1 MTSLV
6 RIAPKRVALLSTLA
20 VALTLGACANPR
32 DQRMLDGALIGGTGG
47 AVIGGVASGTAG
59 GAVVGGVAGAAA
71 GAVIADATRP
81 RHYHGKTCFW
91 SDTRQRRVW
100 RYR

>member
-1 MTSLV
+1 MT
-6 RIAPKRVALLSTLA
+6 LLSSPLARRLALASTLGA
-20 VALTLGACANPR
+20 ALTLGACANPR
-32 DQRMLDGALIGGTGG
+32 DQRMLDGALIGGAGG
-47 AVIGGVASGTAG
+47 AIVGGVASGTAG

-81 RHYHGKTCFW
+81 RHHGKSCWWDATL
-91 SDTRQRRVW
+91 DRRVC

>member
-1 MTSLV
+1 MK
-6 RIAPKRVALLSTLA
+6 RIALLSTLCF
-20 VALTLGACANPR
+20 ALALGACSNPR
-32 DQRMLDGALIGGTGG
+32 DQRMVDGALIGGAGG

-81 RHYHGKTCFW
+81 HHARKSCFW
-91 SDTRQRRVW
+91 SDTLQRTVC

>member
-1 MTSLV
+1 MTIHVSSL
-6 RIAPKRVALLSTLA
+6 PKRIALLSTLG

-32 DQRMLDGALIGGTGG
+32 DQRMLDGAVIGGAGG
-47 AVIGGVASGTAG
+47 AIIGGVASGTAG

-81 RHYHGKTCFW
+81 RHHAKSCYW
-91 SDTRQRRVW
+91 SDTLDRRVC

>member
-1 MTSLV
+1 MTPMSSAL
-6 RIAPKRVALLSTLA
+6 PKRLALLSTLGL
-20 VALTLGACANPR
+20 ALTLGACANPR

-47 AVIGGVASGTAG
+47 AIVGGVATGTAG

-81 RHYHGKTCFW
+81 RHHGKTCW
-91 SDTRQRRVW
+91 WDGTLERRVC

>member
-1 MTSLV
+1 MKTLSLLATAAV
-6 RIAPKRVALLSTLA
+6 TLTLA
-20 VALTLGACANPR
+20 ACANPR
-32 DQRMLDGALIGGTGG
+32 DQRMVDGALIGGTGG
-47 AVIGGVASGTAG
+47 AIIGGVASGTTG

-81 RHYHGKTCFW
+81 RHRGTSCHW
-91 SDTRQRRVW
+91 NAQLQRKVC